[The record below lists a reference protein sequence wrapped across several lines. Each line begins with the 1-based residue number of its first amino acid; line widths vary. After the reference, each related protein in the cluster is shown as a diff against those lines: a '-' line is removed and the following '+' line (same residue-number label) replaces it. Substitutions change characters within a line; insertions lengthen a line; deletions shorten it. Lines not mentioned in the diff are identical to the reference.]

1 MGSRSACCWEMPE
14 NIPGPPYIL
23 LLCKPRCHARASAAR
38 TPHLFTPLSLTHTMN
53 ALLQDNNAAQNQVS
67 AADSITL
74 GQLKAMVGTVQKPKV
89 RAAVCFASPVRSTGV
104 ICAAIPL

>member
-1 MGSRSACCWEMPE
+1 
-14 NIPGPPYIL
+14 
-23 LLCKPRCHARASAAR
+23 
-38 TPHLFTPLSLTHTMN
+38 MN
-53 ALLQDNNAAQNQVS
+53 ALLQDNNANQNQVS

-89 RAAVCFASPVRSTGV
+89 SAATCFQSPVRSTGV